1 MSVLRSAMLLTLFSS
16 AYASAQQWSAQ
27 RVLSIGE
34 NQGIEFAEISAI
46 ALTPDGGFFVLDRQ
60 HTRVYGFST
69 SGKLV
74 RSFGTRGAGP
84 GELSQFT
91 MDLLYTNGQL
101 AVIDALN
108 QRISLFT
115 PDGTLVHSRPLPFL
129 EGMPMGWAVAGNRLL
144 YLSRALPGPLGGGQR
159 TTTTKHAVLSLD
171 PRGNAPADTL
181 LRVELPADTEMGM
194 TGSSIRLKM
203 NLRVPRLQL
212 VGDGK
217 QLVLLA
223 QSDTYRIRVMT
234 EDGKTANWLSRNIT
248 RHRYTGAE
256 LASIRQSADSTMNVA
271 MARGAAA
278 AGGARGVPRPEVEY
292 VLPEYAPAVSAL
304 IAGDAFVLVSRT
316 PEAEQSKPTDWDI
329 LGYDN
334 RLLGTIRLPARFQP
348 RALLRDRLYG
358 IEKDELDVQSVAIFR
373 IAR

>member
-1 MSVLRSAMLLTLFSS
+1 MRVLRLAVLVSVLNSAH
-16 AYASAQQWSAQ
+16 ASAQQWSAQ

-34 NQGIEFAEISAI
+34 NQGIEFAEIAAI
-46 ALTPDGGFFVLDRQ
+46 AVAPDGRFFVLDRQ
-60 HTRVYGFST
+60 QTRVYAFST
-69 SGKLV
+69 AGKLE
-74 RSFGTRGAGP
+74 RSFGKRGAGP
-84 GELSQFT
+84 GELSQLT

-101 AVIDALN
+101 AVIDGLN

-129 EGMPMGWAVAGNRLL
+129 EGMPMGWAAAGNRLV
-144 YLSRALPGPLGGGQR
+144 YLSRSLPTAPGGQPS
-159 TTTTKHAVLSLD
+159 TTTKHTVLSLD

-181 LRVELPADTEMGM
+181 LRVELPADTEMGT

-203 NLRVPRLQL
+203 NLRIPRLQL
-212 VGDGK
+212 VGDGTK
-217 QLVLLA
+217 RVLLA
-223 QSDTYRIRVMT
+223 QSDTYRIRVMS
-234 EDGKTANWLSRNIT
+234 EDGKTASWLSRNIT

-256 LASIRQSADSTMNVA
+256 VTRIRQSADSIMNAA

-278 AGGARGVPRPEVEY
+278 AGGARGMPRPEVEY

-304 IAGDAFVLVSRT
+304 VAGDAFVLVSHT
-316 PEAEQSKPTDWDI
+316 PEAEQGKPVDWDI

-334 RLLGTIRLPARFQP
+334 KLLGTIRLPARFQP

-358 IEKDELDVQSVAIFR
+358 IEKDELDVQSVAIYR